1 MLEGSMYTKDEIIK
15 IAREED
21 IKFIRLQ
28 FVDIL
33 GTLKN
38 VAITVEQLE
47 KALNGEIL
55 IDGSS
60 IEGFVRMEESD
71 MYLKPDLDTFEIF
84 PWRPHQGKVARM
96 ICDIYNL
103 DDTPFKG
110 DPRYVL
116 KKVIQEA
123 ENMGYYF
130 NVGPEF
136 EFFLFHIDENGEP
149 TTTTHDN
156 AGYFDLGPID
166 LGENVRRDIVLTLEE
181 MGFDI
186 QASHHEVAPGQHEI
200 DFKYCDALKSADNIA
215 TFKLVVKVIARKHG
229 LHATFMPKPIFGISG
244 SGMHCN
250 LLMYNEEGKNIFYNK
265 EDELKLSKEAYY
277 FMGGLLKHAKALT
290 AVANPTVN
298 SYKRLVS
305 GFEAPVRIG
314 WSTINA
320 SPLIRVPSGRGKNSL
335 IELRSPDP
343 SCNPYLAVAVI
354 LKAGLD
360 GIKNKIE
367 PPKMMKK
374 KELSTVLDTLDVES
388 TIPSNLKEALIEL
401 SKDDIIKEALGDVF
415 DRYMKAKSIEWDEY
429 VSMVHPWEVNKYISR
444 Y

>member
-1 MLEGSMYTKDEIIK
+1 MFRDSKYTKEDIRRIV
-15 IAREED
+15 REED
-21 IKFIRLQ
+21 VKFIRLQ

-38 VAITVEQLE
+38 VAITDEQLDR
-47 KALNGEIL
+47 ALNNDII

-60 IEGFVRMEESD
+60 IEGFARMEESD
-71 MYLKPDLDTFEIF
+71 MYLRPDLDTFEIF
-84 PWRPHQGKVARM
+84 PWRPHQGKVGRM
-96 ICDIYNL
+96 ICDICRL
-103 DDTPFKG
+103 DGTPFKG

-116 KKVIQEA
+116 KKVVEEA
-123 ENMGYYF
+123 ADMGYSF

-136 EFFLFHIDENGEP
+136 EFFLFHMDENGDP
-149 TTTTHDN
+149 TTITHDN

-186 QASHHEVAPGQHEI
+186 HASHHEVAPGQHEI
-200 DFKYCDALKSADNIA
+200 DFKYSDALTSADNIV

-229 LHATFMPKPIFGISG
+229 LHATFMPKPIQGVSG
-244 SGMHCN
+244 SGMHSN
-250 LLMYNEEGKNIFYNK
+250 LLLYDNEGNNVFYDP
-265 EDELKLSKEAYY
+265 EDELQLSKEAYY
-277 FMGGLLKHAKALT
+277 FIGGLLNHAKALT
-290 AVANPTVN
+290 AVTNPTVN

-320 SPLIRVPSGRGKNSL
+320 SPLIRIPSVRGKDPV

-343 SCNPYLAVAVI
+343 SCNPYLAVAAM

-360 GIKNKIE
+360 GIKNKTV
-367 PPKMMKK
+367 PPKMMEK
-374 KELSTVLDTLDVES
+374 KELKTVLHTLDVDS
-388 TIPSNLKEALIEL
+388 AIPSNLKEALIDL
-401 SKDDIIKEALGDVF
+401 SKDTVIKEALGDVYG
-415 DRYMKAKSIEWDEY
+415 RYMKAKSMEWDEY
-429 VSMVHPWEVNKYISR
+429 ISVVHPWEVKKYIAR